1 MKCPDFLFWTVSKYL
16 VGCNTICP
24 DESHGLASK
33 SIMTKKTPNNELG
46 VSLVKTEITGRPA
59 SNYPNVVS
67 ETKLNLWPD
76 SVGQDQ
82 LARPGKVW
90 SLGRIPT
97 ILPPPHAWP
106 GQIPVGG
113 RAYIYKW
120 EISECPLTSSH
131 GTHGTVPVCWS
142 HSDSVVRE
150 L

>member
-97 ILPPPHAWP
+97 ILPPSPPHRPARSNSCWLQ
-106 GQIPVGG
+106 GEYL
-113 RAYIYKW
+113 A
-120 EISECPLTSSH
+120 ENSS
-131 GTHGTVPVCWS
+131 S
-142 HSDSVVRE
+142 QN
-150 L
+150 LIN

>member
-1 MKCPDFLFWTVSKYL
+1 MVSVKCPDFLFWTVSKYL

-97 ILPPPHAWP
+97 VLPPLPPPP
-106 GQIPVGG
+106 RPVL
-113 RAYIYKW
+113 
-120 EISECPLTSSH
+120 S
-131 GTHGTVPVCWS
+131 PVKFLL
-142 HSDSVVRE
+142 VQG
-150 L
+150 

>member
-90 SLGRIPT
+90 SLGHTPIAVSYGMNKRADL
-97 ILPPPHAWP
+97 LPNHPPEIATRVEHV
-106 GQIPVGG
+106 VG
-113 RAYIYKW
+113 
-120 EISECPLTSSH
+120 
-131 GTHGTVPVCWS
+131 
-142 HSDSVVRE
+142 VRH
-150 L
+150 